1 MCSSDLVA
9 GGPIRDA
16 AYDAQELIAEVRTL
30 VAKINQ
36 VVDMFEE
43 KGLNLRPVKDKEGSL
58 IDFATGKVE
67 ECPVSIKVTVGE

>member
-1 MCSSDLVA
+1 MGREVA

-16 AYDAQELIAEVRTL
+16 AYDAQELIAEVRVL

-43 KGLNLRPVKDKEGSL
+43 KGLKIRPVKDKEGTL
-58 IDFATGKVE
+58 IQFATGEIE
-67 ECPVSIKVTVGE
+67 ECPVSLKVTVDE